1 MLAIGKL
8 KQIKSFKKTLKEGN
22 YEQAIVFKKK
32 YRLAEKD
39 IENAEIKF
47 LTTKVVEHIQRG
59 EFDHA
64 FKLLLKH
71 YAEIHAYDD
80 YKKIV
85 ETLIKAGYLNDAI
98 KLIKVSSIDYSWFT
112 KILIE
117 VGYTQQAYE
126 FMRNAKDRGED
137 IPQDLLEFVES
148 DIMGGDKQTTRF
160 EKVDLEN
167 RRKQLTDQ
175 VEEVFEKPI
184 HKKRMQHV
192 SCIATADDIERC
204 HVGHAKFEKVGSL
217 TDFGI
222 KQALLG
228 DIKGAKETL
237 KYAASTANSIS
248 IDDYGEYTVSSEGVR
263 VATIWADPDK
273 MAQSDK
279 GKTLG
284 FVRKTNEHICLIENL
299 LKTLPIKYKNDGID
313 GFVGYCVEMGNIRK
327 AIKTLEKLDLEKLD
341 IFKAVRDKIIIVEN
355 CELLKKN
362 IKSLALWVIPK
373 WNERGEEPWDEEG
386 NEPYGDTFLEFALL
400 ISRFINNQKIHQESF
415 LVPFIWKLKQAT
427 YDEKALDW
435 APSGIEFSEFI
446 DKVPVEKIVAMIEE
460 LVKRAHH
467 QKAMKIAESLTNK
480 KAEEVLDFQIKRFLP
495 SLFPDGW
502 NGERGDEYPI
512 SACGSAIPILK
523 ELKHYL
529 IGNTTVLDG
538 GYTIHSCGKHPKK
551 AYKFR
556 DEIKENIKL
565 VISKN
570 AEKIAEN
577 IIDKEGR
584 EFLIKIIIDKQHV
597 KWLLEDYGNGILET
611 EITQEEIN
619 RLKRSMKSWIRD
631 YTRIKY

>member
-98 KLIKVSSIDYSWFT
+98 KLIKVSSIDYSWFA
-112 KILIE
+112 KIIIE
-117 VGYTQQAYE
+117 VRYTQQAYE

-137 IPQDLLEFVES
+137 VPQDLLKFVES
-148 DIMGGDKQTTRF
+148 AIMGGDKQTTRF
-160 EKVDLEN
+160 KKVDLEI
-167 RRKQLTDQ
+167 RRKQLMDQ
-175 VEEVFEKPI
+175 VKEVIQKPI
-184 HKKRMQHV
+184 RKKRIKYAP
-192 SCIATADDIERC
+192 SIATTDDIEKC
-204 HVGHAKFEKVGSL
+204 HVGRAKLGKVGSL
-217 TDFGI
+217 TDLGI
-222 KQALLG
+222 KQVLLG

-248 IDDYGEYTVSSEGVR
+248 INDYGDYIASSEGLGF
-263 VATIWADPDK
+263 ATILANPDK

-279 GKTLG
+279 REALE

-299 LKTLPIKYKNDGID
+299 LKTLPIKYKNDGVD

-327 AIKTLEKLDLEKLD
+327 AIKTLKKLDFEKLD

-373 WNERGEEPWDEEG
+373 KSWDEDE
-386 NEPYGDTFLEFALL
+386 EKPYEDTLLDFALL

-415 LVPFIWKLKQAT
+415 LVPFIWKLKQIT
-427 YDEKALDW
+427 YDEEALDW
-435 APSGIEFSEFI
+435 APSEREFSEFI
-446 DKVPVEKIVAMIEE
+446 DKVPIEKIVAMIEGLE
-460 LVKRAHH
+460 KRMHY
-467 QKAMKIAESLTNK
+467 QKAMKVAESLTNK
-480 KAEEVLDFQIKRFLP
+480 KAEEVLCFQIKRFLS
-495 SLFPDGW
+495 SLFPDSW
-502 NGERGDEYPI
+502 DGERDNEYFI
-512 SACGSAIPILK
+512 SACGPATPILK
-523 ELKHYL
+523 ELNHY
-529 IGNTTVLDG
+529 IRGYEMALDG
-538 GYTIHSCGKHPKK
+538 LTIHEYGKHRKK
-551 AYKFR
+551 AYTLI

-570 AEKIAEN
+570 AEKFAEN
-577 IIDKEGR
+577 LLDKEGR
-584 EFLIKIIIDKQHV
+584 EFLIKIIIDKQHA
-597 KWLLEDYGNGILET
+597 KWLLEDYGDGILET

-619 RLKRSMKSWIRD
+619 RLERSMKSWIRD

>member
-1 MLAIGKL
+1 MLAIGKS
-8 KQIKSFKKTLKEGN
+8 KQIKSFKKILKEGN

-47 LTTKVVEHIQRG
+47 LTTKVVEHVQSG

-85 ETLIKAGYLNDAI
+85 ETLTKAGYINDAI
-98 KLIKVSSIDYSWFT
+98 KVIKVSSIDYSWFA
-112 KILIE
+112 KILTE

-137 IPQDLLEFVES
+137 VPQDLLKFIES
-148 DIMGGDKQTTRF
+148 AIMGWDKQTTRF
-160 EKVDLEN
+160 EKVDLEI

-175 VEEVFEKPI
+175 VKEEIQKPI
-184 HKKRMQHV
+184 RKKRIKYAP
-192 SCIATADDIERC
+192 SIATTDDIERC
-204 HVGHAKFEKVGSL
+204 HVGRAKLGKVGSL
-217 TDFGI
+217 TDLGI

-228 DIKGAKETL
+228 DIKGTKETL

-248 IDDYGEYTVSSEGVR
+248 INDYGDYTASSEGFGF
-263 VATIWADPDK
+263 ATIWANPDK

-279 GKTLG
+279 GEALE

-299 LKTLPIKYKNDGID
+299 LKTLPIKYKNDGVD

-327 AIKTLEKLDLEKLD
+327 AIKTLKKLDFEKLD
-341 IFKAVRDKIIIVEN
+341 IFKAVRDKIIIIEN
-355 CELLKKN
+355 CELLKKD

-373 WNERGEEPWDEEG
+373 KSWDGDEEKLYE
-386 NEPYGDTFLEFALL
+386 NTLLEFALL

-415 LVPFIWKLKQAT
+415 LVPFIWKLKQIT

-435 APSGIEFSEFI
+435 APSGREFSEFI
-446 DKVPVEKIVAMIEE
+446 DKVPIEKIVAMIEE

-480 KAEEVLDFQIKRFLP
+480 KAEEVLGFQIKRFLS
-495 SLFPDGW
+495 SLFPDSW
-502 NGERGDEYPI
+502 DGERENEYSI
-512 SACGSAIPILK
+512 SACGPATPILK
-523 ELKHYL
+523 VLEHYL

-538 GYTIHSCGKHPKK
+538 GYTIHRCGKHPKK

-577 IIDKEGR
+577 LLDKEGR
-584 EFLIKIIIDKQHV
+584 EFLIKIIIDKQHA
-597 KWLLEDYGNGILET
+597 KWLLEDYGDGILET

-619 RLKRSMKSWIRD
+619 RLERSMKSWIRD
-631 YTRIKY
+631 YM